1 MSVYSLRLTNRK
13 GQNVGSIDMKGTI
26 AMKKIAMGLMFSL
39 FILLNTHADNIPDG
53 GQVRGMI
60 YDQQSNQPIEYATIA
75 FFNAKDS
82 SLVTG
87 TITDPNGNFHAT
99 KIAKGNYYI
108 QVSFLG
114 YEELQYSDLV
124 IDHNNRRLNIGTI
137 FLETNS
143 QMLEEVEITN
153 DRNAVEFKIDKKVIS
168 VGEQMTA
175 ASLTAVEVLENVPSI
190 RVDVEGNVS
199 LRGSTGFTV
208 LIDGKPTV
216 LDPSDVLRQ
225 TPASSIENI
234 EIITNPSSRYQPD
247 GTGGIINII
256 TKKNRMLGLKGLFNM
271 KTNTFGE
278 YGGDFL
284 LNYRKGNANVYFGGD
299 YRKSPYP
306 GENSSERRTSM
317 GDTITIIKA
326 AGDSEYLHE
335 SGGLRIGLDWDISP
349 RNSFSIGIRG
359 GEYNGLSNSRLN
371 YLTYRDPFDY
381 ETRELSLNESG
392 RGALYYNLTGSFLH
406 TFGQKGHEL
415 MLQFNQRL
423 RKGDEFSENMLL
435 DENGSVNQGTRTT
448 EKGPSNQ
455 LEVKLDYSKPIGD
468 KYGLEAGFQLRSGTS
483 EDATEL
489 YIFDLGEQD
498 YVIQPEKSN
507 STIYSRNIYAL
518 YGIFKGEN
526 GKLGYQAGLRGEY
539 TFRTITAYEGI
550 EDYTMERYDF
560 FPTLHLSYQLPG
572 ENQLMASYSRRIDR
586 PRGYYL
592 EPFITWTDM
601 YNVRQG
607 NPSLKPEY
615 IDAMEM
621 GFIHARE
628 KSQLSLEG
636 YYRIKHNKVE
646 RTREVYEEGILLQ
659 TFTNVGT
666 DYSLGLE
673 ALYNITLFPWW
684 EFNLMGDLFDY
695 RIDSEINNSSYHSVN
710 WGARLNNTF
719 SIAQRIRIQFDGNYN
734 SATVTT
740 QGEDKGYY
748 SFNAAIRSDFL
759 NKSLSFILQVRDV
772 FSTVERVSVTQDVD
786 FYNYYSRSTRA
797 PIISLTASYRL
808 NNFKKSNSSNRSDG
822 GSGEEF

>member
-1 MSVYSLRLTNRK
+1 MML
-13 GQNVGSIDMKGTI
+13 
-26 AMKKIAMGLMFSL
+26 SL
-39 FILLNTHADNIPDG
+39 FITVNIQAEGLPDG
-53 GQVRGMI
+53 GQVRGMV
-60 YDQQSNQPIEYATIA
+60 YDQNSKLPIEFATIA
-75 FFNAKDS
+75 LFNALDS
-82 SLVTG
+82 TLVTG
-87 TITDPNGNFHAT
+87 TITDLEGNFNAL
-99 KIAKGNYYI
+99 KVAEGSYYMK
-108 QVSFLG
+108 VSFMG
-114 YEELQYSDLV
+114 YEELHYSNLV
-124 IDHNNRRLNIGTI
+124 IDRKNRHLDVGQL
-137 FLETNS
+137 FLETSS
-143 QMLEEVEITN
+143 QFLEEVVISNE
-153 DRNAVEFKIDKKVIS
+153 RNAVEFKIDKKVVS

-175 ASLTAVEVLENVPSI
+175 ASLSAVEVLENVPSI

-225 TPASSIENI
+225 TPASTIENI
-234 EIITNPSSRYQPD
+234 EIITNPSARYQPD

-256 TKKNRMLGLKGLFNM
+256 TKKNRMLGLQGLFNL

-284 LNYRKGNANVYFGGD
+284 LNYRKGNANLYFGGD
-299 YRKSPYP
+299 YRNSPYP
-306 GENSSERRTSM
+306 GEVSSERRTTL
-317 GDTITIIKA
+317 GDTTTIIKA
-326 AGDSEYLHE
+326 AGDSESLRGG
-335 SGGLRIGLDWDISP
+335 GGLRMGLDWDISP

-359 GEYNGLSNSRLN
+359 GEYKSLSNSQLN

-406 TFGQKGHEL
+406 TFEQKGHEL

-423 RKGDEFSENMLL
+423 RQGDEFSENLL
-435 DENGSVNQGTRTT
+435 LNENGSVNQGTRTT
-448 EKGPSNQ
+448 EKGPSNEV
-455 LEVKLDYSKPIGD
+455 EVKLDYVKPIGE
-468 KYGLEAGFQLRSGTS
+468 KHGLEAGFQLRSGTS
-483 EDATEL
+483 EDGTEL
-489 YIFDLGEQD
+489 YIFDLDEQD
-498 YVIQPEKSN
+498 YILQPEKSN
-507 STIYSRNIYAL
+507 NTLYSRDIYAI
-518 YGIFKGEN
+518 YGIFKGETGN
-526 GKLGYQAGLRGEY
+526 MGYQAGLRGEY
-539 TFRTITAYEGI
+539 TNRAITSEEGI
-550 EDYTMERYDF
+550 EDYTLERYDF

-607 NPSLKPEY
+607 NPALNPEY
-615 IDAMEM
+615 IDAMEL
-621 GFIHARE
+621 GFIHSRE
-628 KSQLSLEG
+628 KSQLSLEA
-636 YYRIKHNKVE
+636 YYRIKQNKVE

-684 EFNLMGDLFDY
+684 ELNLMGDLYDY
-695 RIDSEINNSSYHSVN
+695 RIESEINGTSSYQSFN
-710 WGARLNNTF
+710 WGTRVNNTF
-719 SIAQRIRIQFDGNYN
+719 SIANRIRVQFDGNYN

-759 NKSLSFILQVRDV
+759 DKNLSLVLQVRDV
-772 FSTVERVSVTQDVD
+772 FSTMDRVSITQDVD

-808 NNFKKSNSSNRSDG
+808 NNFKQSNRGNRSDG
-822 GSGEEF
+822 GGEEF